1 MLDYVR
7 KLNNDMDFVVYFPIL
22 VLSIVTVFVGLF
34 HSLISRDNNYS
45 LLSEVF
51 PAFLG
56 YFAVIQFYENTKENN
71 KNVEPFLS
79 ISKGKIRKNY
89 LKINLKN
96 VGKGN
101 LYNLELDENSKEDL
115 LNIGYINWLN

>member
-51 PAFLG
+51 PAF
-56 YFAVIQFYENTKENN
+56 
-71 KNVEPFLS
+71 
-79 ISKGKIRKNY
+79 
-89 LKINLKN
+89 
-96 VGKGN
+96 
-101 LYNLELDENSKEDL
+101 
-115 LNIGYINWLN
+115 

>member
-96 VGKGN
+96 VGKG
-101 LYNLELDENSKEDL
+101 LF
-115 LNIGYINWLN
+115 I

>member
-7 KLNNDMDFVVYFPIL
+7 KLNNDMNFVVYFPIL

-45 LLSEVF
+45 FLSEVF

-56 YFAVIQFYENTKENN
+56 ILLLFNFMRIQR
-71 KNVEPFLS
+71 
-79 ISKGKIRKNY
+79 KIIKM
-89 LKINLKN
+89 
-96 VGKGN
+96 
-101 LYNLELDENSKEDL
+101 
-115 LNIGYINWLN
+115 LNHF